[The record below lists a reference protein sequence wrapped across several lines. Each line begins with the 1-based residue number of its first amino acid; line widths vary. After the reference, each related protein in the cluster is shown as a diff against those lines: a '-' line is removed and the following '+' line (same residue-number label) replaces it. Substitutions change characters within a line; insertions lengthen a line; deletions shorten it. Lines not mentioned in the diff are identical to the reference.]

1 MSKWHLDT
9 LKKVFKGLNGLVIAT
24 FLKKLLEVLYVL
36 SLTEL
41 FVNEND
47 ERNLESTF
55 LDFFKM
61 V

>member
-9 LKKVFKGLNGLVIAT
+9 LKKAFKGLNGLVIAT

-41 FVNEND
+41 LVNEND

-55 LDFFKM
+55 LDFFIM